1 MQRRQFLSSG
11 LGAGLACAG
20 LPPAAAASGAAGE
33 WPVRPVKLI
42 VPFPPGG
49 PTDIIGRTA
58 ARVMGERLGQ
68 QIVVENKAGA
78 GGNIG
83 TDAVA
88 KAMPDGYTIGL
99 SAISSLAIAPS
110 LYARLPYSVERD
122 LAPISLAGYTPCA
135 IVAHPGAPFDDLA
148 GLIAYAKAHPGKL
161 SYGTS
166 GLGTSTHLAAEY
178 FQSIAGVSM
187 LHVPYKGTSQIAQD
201 LLAGTIPLSFESSL
215 TTTLPNVR
223 EGRVKVIAVTS
234 ARRSRALPQVA
245 TVAEQGFAGFDVV
258 TWFGL
263 IGPARLPRELA
274 HRISGAWQTGSATP
288 LARQAFE
295 NIGADPQ
302 AGSPQ
307 QFGDFMRSETQ
318 RWGALIRKL
327 GIQLD

>member
-1 MQRRQFLSSG
+1 MRPIPSCTRRQWLALSALAAAPAWAQEGGRPVRIVVPFAPGGGNDVLARQLANGLSST
-11 LGAGLACAG
+11 
-20 LPPAAAASGAAGE
+20 
-33 WPVRPVKLI
+33 
-42 VPFPPGG
+42 F
-49 PTDIIGRTA
+49 GRTWL
-58 ARVMGERLGQ
+58 VD
-68 QIVVENKAGA
+68 NKAGA

-274 HRISGAWQTGSATP
+274 QRISGAWQTGSATP